1 MQGFSGPRF
10 FLLLFFFRPLRNF
23 FIARPGAR
31 ERSKCAA
38 PDDLRASTRL
48 SLFRACSRAI
58 ALSAHLNEEVMDR
71 SSHLRL
77 CTSRPLIAFLLCITD
92 CGTSAAYEVPLTP
105 ASLNEAYILGQ
116 RNDQATAAFL
126 NPYSKQIAEVSEV
139 PHIAEIEIL
148 TPFAQVVDLSRRLTS
163 GYTEEQAARD
173 YHQHGDTV
181 VVRIVLMLP
190 AAYPKPA
197 SPPNQPPAPPQPSP
211 PSNAPLRPENFWQNF
226 RFEMKQHSKTI
237 ATRFIRNKPIYSTP
251 TKDTPAVLDGATVWL
266 EYDAKDV
273 ASDETVVEVTTPDSK
288 TINATFDL
296 KQLR

>member
-1 MQGFSGPRF
+1 MS
-10 FLLLFFFRPLRNF
+10 RPAQIR
-23 FIARPGAR
+23 ART
-31 ERSKCAA
+31 
-38 PDDLRASTRL
+38 TRL
-48 SLFRACSRAI
+48 F
-58 ALSAHLNEEVMDR
+58 
-71 SSHLRL
+71 
-77 CTSRPLIAFLLCITD
+77 IAFLLCITES
-92 CGTSAAYEVPLTP
+92 GTCVAYEVPLTP

-126 NPYSKQIAEVSEV
+126 NPYSKQTTEVSEV
-139 PHIAEIEIL
+139 PHIAEIQIL

-163 GYTEEQAARD
+163 GYSEEQAARD
-173 YHQHGDTV
+173 HHLHGDTV

-197 SPPNQPPAPPQPSP
+197 SAPDQPPPPPQPSP
-211 PSNAPLRPENFWQNF
+211 PPNAPLRPENFWQNF
-226 RFEMKQHSKTI
+226 RFEMKQHGKTI

-273 ASDETVVEVTTPDSK
+273 ASDETVVEVTTPDSI

>member
-1 MQGFSGPRF
+1 MPFI
-10 FLLLFFFRPLRNF
+10 LLLFFFRPLRNF
-23 FIARPGAR
+23 FIAWRMPSSAR
-31 ERSKCAA
+31 TVAPLRLSKDIYKIVLTPRSSCAIQDSA
-38 PDDLRASTRL
+38 HPSNVMTRSTRIRARTAR
-48 SLFRACSRAI
+48 LF
-58 ALSAHLNEEVMDR
+58 
-71 SSHLRL
+71 
-77 CTSRPLIAFLLCITD
+77 TAFLLCITES
-92 CGTSAAYEVPLTP
+92 GTSVAYEVPLTP

-126 NPYSKQIAEVSEV
+126 NPYSKQITEVSEV

-148 TPFAQVVDLSRRLTS
+148 TPFAQVVDRRFTS

-173 YHQHGDTV
+173 YHQRGDTV
-181 VVRIVLMLP
+181 VVRVVLMLP

-197 SPPNQPPAPPQPSP
+197 PAPDQPPALPQPSP
-211 PSNAPLRPENFWQNF
+211 PPNAPLRPENFWQNF
-226 RFEMKQHSKTI
+226 RFEMKQHGKTI

-251 TKDTPAVLDGATVWL
+251 TKDTPAVLDGATIWL

-296 KQLR
+296 KTLR